1 MTSPRTGSVGL
12 TSMSK
17 NSGGV
22 PTAIGQIASSKVY
35 NPLGYIWD
43 REIQALN
50 EYILHSYQRQL
61 FQRNHREYLLFDNS

>member
-22 PTAIGQIASSKVY
+22 PTAIGQIASTKVY

-50 EYILHSYQRQL
+50 EYILHS
-61 FQRNHREYLLFDNS
+61 